1 MPGRR
6 IVSIPCIMEPPQS
19 ALRVTIK
26 ELTKGLHAMALDKSA
41 LLELTKAPREP
52 YSRVHGLE
60 RTIPR
65 PTETGTPCQSARTR
79 SPATTASTVAE
90 GATCPEPTRPRAV
103 RPAH

>member
-1 MPGRR
+1 
-6 IVSIPCIMEPPQS
+6 
-19 ALRVTIK
+19 
-26 ELTKGLHAMALDKSA
+26 MALDKSA

-52 YSRVHGLE
+52 YSRLHGLE

-90 GATCPEPTRPRAV
+90 GSTCSGSTWPSSVRA
-103 RPAH
+103 AHS